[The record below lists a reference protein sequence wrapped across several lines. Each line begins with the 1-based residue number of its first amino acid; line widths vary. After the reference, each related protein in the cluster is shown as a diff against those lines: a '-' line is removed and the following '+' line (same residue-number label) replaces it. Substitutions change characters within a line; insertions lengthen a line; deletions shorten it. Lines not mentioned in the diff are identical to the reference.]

1 MKKLVVFYS
10 FEGNTR
16 YIAQSIAKGINADLL
31 ELKPRK
37 DVKSKSFMKYL
48 WGGKQVVLGQ
58 KPELERLD
66 KDPNEYDFIIFGT
79 PVWAFSYTPAFK
91 TFFSQIK
98 ITKKKVALFCCNGG
112 GKGKTFTNMREEL
125 KENDI
130 LGEIEFIDPI
140 KGDEKKA
147 EEAARWAKKIFSDIE
162 EG

>member
-1 MKKLVVFYS
+1 MKNLVVFYS

-16 YIAQSIAKGINADLL
+16 YIAQSIAKAIDADLL
-31 ELKPRK
+31 ELKPKK

-58 KPELERLD
+58 KPELEKLD
-66 KDPNEYDFIIFGT
+66 KDLNEYDFIIFGT
-79 PVWAFSYTPAFK
+79 PVWAFSYVPAFK

-98 ITKKKVALFCCNGG
+98 ITGKKVALFCCNGG
-112 GKGKTFTNMREEL
+112 GKGKTFTNMRDEL

-147 EEAARWAKKIFSDIE
+147 EEAVRWAKKISSDIE